1 MGKKNNLKEVI
12 RFCDLISEEVVMRF
26 GIDPTLKDLLLHLSQ
41 HGLIK
46 PIVIRNYLIVTD
58 FYKQLK
64 VNESHMTH
72 TFMDMSIKYD
82 LSERQIQTIIYEYQK
97 KFQIKNNVFR

>member
-1 MGKKNNLKEVI
+1 MGKRNSLKEVI
-12 RFCDLISEEVVMRF
+12 RFCDAISEEVVIRF
-26 GIDPTLKDLLLHLSQ
+26 GIDPTVKDLLLHLSQ

-46 PIVIRNYLIVTD
+46 PIVIRNYLIVQD

-64 VNESHMTH
+64 LNKGHMTH
-72 TFMDMSIKYD
+72 TFMDMSIEYD

-97 KFQIKNNVFR
+97 KFNISNNVFR

>member
-1 MGKKNNLKEVI
+1 MAKKNNLKEVI
-12 RFCDLISEEVVMRF
+12 RFCDLISEEVVIRF

-46 PIVIRNYLIVTD
+46 PIVIRNYLIVQD

-64 VNESHMTH
+64 RNEGHMTH
-72 TFMDMSIKYD
+72 TFMDMSIEYD

-97 KFQIKNNVFR
+97 KFEIKNNIFR

>member
-12 RFCDLISEEVVMRF
+12 RFCDLISEEVVTRF

-46 PIVIRNYLIVTD
+46 PIVIRNYLIVAD

-64 VNESHMTH
+64 RNDGHMTH
-72 TFMDMSIKYD
+72 TFMDISIEYD

-97 KFQIKNNVFR
+97 KFQIKNNIFR